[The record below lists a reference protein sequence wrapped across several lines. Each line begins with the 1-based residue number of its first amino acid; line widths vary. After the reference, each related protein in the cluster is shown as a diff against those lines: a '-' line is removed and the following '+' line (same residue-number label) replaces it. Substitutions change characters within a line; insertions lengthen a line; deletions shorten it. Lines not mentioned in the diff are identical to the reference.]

1 MDVQAELA
9 NAIKARHNKVYG
21 IETPPPAPEKTKQK
35 NTRQP
40 VTTNGIGK
48 SSKNKAQKAA
58 AAAIAAKMG
67 GKPAQSKPEK
77 KEKKGWKAPFSKKG
91 SSGGT
96 TSSRPSLSE
105 KDKQTVE
112 EYRKMLK
119 RGLPEGA
126 VLHKMQSLGVSKH
139 IIDAVM
145 SKDEAPS
152 AVVNNQTQSSGSLSQ
167 EEEKIAE
174 QYRKM
179 KKMGLPD
186 GAVTHKMIAD
196 GVSVKIQEAVLAG
209 NSAPTATSSSI
220 ATSSSSS
227 RNSGTNTNTNAGGKI
242 SSLSRNDEATATPY
256 RKMIKTGLPEGAVRH
271 KMTMNGVEMH
281 IQDSVLKGETA
292 GNSANTATTNV
303 AATSN
308 AGGKISSL
316 SRKDEATATPYR
328 KMIKTGL
335 PEGAVRHKM
344 TMDGIEMHIQDSV
357 LNGETAGNSANT
369 AANTNVAATS
379 NAGGKISSLSRKDE
393 ATATPYRKMIK
404 TGLPEGAVRHKMT
417 MDGIE
422 MHIQDSVL
430 NGKTAGNSANTAA
443 NTNVAATSNAGGKI
457 SSLSRKD
464 EATATPYRKMIKTGL
479 PEGAVRHKMTM
490 DGVEKHIQDSVL
502 KGETAGNSANTA
514 ANTNVAATT
523 SNAGRKFS
531 SLSRQDEATATPYRK
546 MIKTGL
552 PEGAVIHK
560 MTMDGVEKHIQ
571 DSVLKGETPAP
582 ADDPSS
588 GDTSNTRPV
597 NPMAAAITSSGGIGF
612 LKKATPTETD
622 SQPSKPSNP
631 LTAAIAASGGQRGL
645 KKASVDNNQQS
656 PKPRSSGNSL
666 VDELA
671 AKGFRSGLKKT
682 PPKAQKQPPKASSG
696 YNNLTEEIS
705 AKGFNSSFNSAVS
718 AKQPPKPK
726 SANVAVSSK
735 QKPVYVPPKPQ
746 SASVAVSSKQKP
758 AVNVPP
764 KPKSASIAVRKP
776 VPTPVA
782 KPSIQ
787 KKVDTPK
794 PKPANIAVSSK
805 QKPAVYVPP
814 KLKSASVPTPV
825 AKPNKQKKVD
835 TQISPEMSMNNNKQ
849 PRTVA
854 INRSE
859 DNGNTQNEQKKKK
872 VKNSSKKKKTSVNDD
887 GAEQHCQCIVM

>member
-292 GNSANTATTNV
+292 GNSANTAT
-303 AATSN
+303 
-308 AGGKISSL
+308 
-316 SRKDEATATPYR
+316 
-328 KMIKTGL
+328 
-335 PEGAVRHKM
+335 
-344 TMDGIEMHIQDSV
+344 
-357 LNGETAGNSANT
+357 
-369 AANTNVAATS
+369 TNVAATS

>member
-77 KEKKGWKAPFSKKG
+77 KETNPRKAPFSKKG

-281 IQDSVLKGETA
+281 IQDSVL
-292 GNSANTATTNV
+292 
-303 AATSN
+303 
-308 AGGKISSL
+308 
-316 SRKDEATATPYR
+316 
-328 KMIKTGL
+328 
-335 PEGAVRHKM
+335 
-344 TMDGIEMHIQDSV
+344 
-357 LNGETAGNSANT
+357 NGE
-369 AANTNVAATS
+369 
-379 NAGGKISSLSRKDE
+379 
-393 ATATPYRKMIK
+393 
-404 TGLPEGAVRHKMT
+404 
-417 MDGIE
+417 
-422 MHIQDSVL
+422 
-430 NGKTAGNSANTAA
+430 TAGNSANTAA

>member
-35 NTRQP
+35 EKNTRQP
-40 VTTNGIGK
+40 VATNGIGK

-67 GKPAQSKPEK
+67 KPAQLKPEN
-77 KEKKGWKAPFSKKG
+77 KEKKGWKAPFAKKG
-91 SSGGT
+91 SSGGAI
-96 TSSRPSLSE
+96 SSRSSSE
-105 KDKQTVE
+105 EDKQTVE

-126 VLHKMQSLGVSKH
+126 VLHKMQSNGVSKS
-139 IIDAVM
+139 IIDVVM
-145 SKDEAPS
+145 SKVEAP
-152 AVVNNQTQSSGSLSQ
+152 AVVKQTQSSGSLSQ

-209 NSAPTATSSSI
+209 NSTPTTRTTSI
-220 ATSSSSS
+220 ATSSSS
-227 RNSGTNTNTNAGGKI
+227 RNSGTNTNASGNI
-242 SSLSRNDEATATPY
+242 SSLSRQDEATATPY

-271 KMTMNGVEMH
+271 KMTMDGIEMH

-292 GNSANTATTNV
+292 GNSGNTAAYTNV

-344 TMDGIEMHIQDSV
+344 VIDGIEMHIQDSI
-357 LNGETAGNSANT
+357 LKGETAGNSGNT

-379 NAGGKISSLSRKDE
+379 KGAGNISSLSRIDE
-393 ATATPYRKMIK
+393 T
-404 TGLPEGAVRHKMT
+404 
-417 MDGIE
+417 
-422 MHIQDSVL
+422 
-430 NGKTAGNSANTAA
+430 
-443 NTNVAATSNAGGKI
+443 
-457 SSLSRKD
+457 
-464 EATATPYRKMIKTGL
+464 
-479 PEGAVRHKMTM
+479 
-490 DGVEKHIQDSVL
+490 
-502 KGETAGNSANTA
+502 
-514 ANTNVAATT
+514 
-523 SNAGRKFS
+523 
-531 SLSRQDEATATPYRK
+531 TATPYRK

-582 ADDPSS
+582 ANDLSS
-588 GDTSNTRPV
+588 GDTSSTRPV
-597 NPMAAAITSSGGIGF
+597 NPMACF
-612 LKKATPTETD
+612 LKKATSTETD
-622 SQPSKPSNP
+622 YQPSKPSNP
-631 LTAAIAASGGQRGL
+631 LAAAIAASGGQDGL
-645 KKASVDNNQQS
+645 KKASVNNNQHS
-656 PKPRSSGNSL
+656 PKPRSSGNIL

-682 PPKAQKQPPKASSG
+682 PSQTQKPLPKASSS
-696 YNNLTEEIS
+696 YNNLTDEIS
-705 AKGFNSSFNSAVS
+705 AKGFKSSFKKAAPKTSQPPIKKSSSDEELRASVELQKARKSPTPVTVAPKLSTSNTNKSSKGIQRPTMLKEEQKQSHSKRSIPVKPPTSTNIDLNKSTQAKAQVPIKEAPKPATVAIS

-726 SANVAVSSK
+726 SANIGFSSK
-735 QKPVYVPPKPQ
+735 QKPVYVPPKPKSVNVAISSKQ
-746 SASVAVSSKQKP
+746 KPTEFVLPKSKPASIAVSSKQKQ
-758 AVNVPP
+758 AVYVPP
-764 KPKSASIAVRKP
+764 KPKSASVAV
-776 VPTPVA
+776 
-782 KPSIQ
+782 Q
-787 KKVDTPK
+787 K
-794 PKPANIAVSSK
+794 
-805 QKPAVYVPP
+805 
-814 KLKSASVPTPV
+814 SVPTPV
-825 AKPNKQKKVD
+825 GKPSKQKKVD

-849 PRTVA
+849 PSAVT
-854 INRSE
+854 ISRSE
-859 DNGNTQNEQKKKK
+859 DSGNTQNKQRKKK
-872 VKNSSKKKKTSVNDD
+872 VKNSSKKKKTIVNDE

>member
-21 IETPPPAPEKTKQK
+21 IETPPPAPEKTTQK

-67 GKPAQSKPEK
+67 GKPAQSKREK

-91 SSGGT
+91 SFGGT

-292 GNSANTATTNV
+292 GNSANTAT
-303 AATSN
+303 
-308 AGGKISSL
+308 
-316 SRKDEATATPYR
+316 
-328 KMIKTGL
+328 
-335 PEGAVRHKM
+335 
-344 TMDGIEMHIQDSV
+344 
-357 LNGETAGNSANT
+357 
-369 AANTNVAATS
+369 TNVAATS

>member
-21 IETPPPAPEKTKQK
+21 IETPPPAPEKTTQK

-67 GKPAQSKPEK
+67 GKPAQSKREK

-357 LNGETAGNSANT
+357 LNG
-369 AANTNVAATS
+369 
-379 NAGGKISSLSRKDE
+379 
-393 ATATPYRKMIK
+393 
-404 TGLPEGAVRHKMT
+404 
-417 MDGIE
+417 
-422 MHIQDSVL
+422 
-430 NGKTAGNSANTAA
+430 KTAGNSANTAA

-479 PEGAVRHKMTM
+479 PEGAVR
-490 DGVEKHIQDSVL
+490 
-502 KGETAGNSANTA
+502 
-514 ANTNVAATT
+514 
-523 SNAGRKFS
+523 
-531 SLSRQDEATATPYRK
+531 
-546 MIKTGL
+546 
-552 PEGAVIHK
+552 HK